1 MKIELHTDDQI
12 RAELHKTMDAE
23 PRLKSCS
30 TCMHYKALSGYC
42 EKINKTFPA
51 YMYGCKHH
59 MTNEEKLIAEAREN
73 LINQAKELQKI
84 EYLLAMSLETSG
96 SASMFI
102 EDMERRMQKVYKKE
116 KVEAKRK
123 RGGEHKSNL
132 KKDVDMAEEMKKA
145 WKTIYDH
152 LEKIESQYRM
162 YIQPHLDRI
171 FKRNGVYNDVAY
183 DQFNCDAG
191 MFCKHNIY
199 LSRAIH
205 RNPENGEKIYEF
217 MKSLEN
223 HNVDEEDIRFCLDE
237 SDIEHYDM
245 KL

>member
-1 MKIELHTDDQI
+1 MKIDLPSEEQI
-12 RAELHKTMDAE
+12 REELHKTIEAE
-23 PRLKSCS
+23 PRLKNCASC
-30 TCMHYKALSGYC
+30 MYYKALTGHC
-42 EKINKTFPA
+42 EKINKSFPA
-51 YMYGCKHH
+51 YMYGCKHY
-59 MTNEEKLIAEAREN
+59 MTHEERLIAEAKEN
-73 LINQAKELQKI
+73 LIQQAQELQKI
-84 EYLLAMSLETSG
+84 EYLLAMSLEVSG
-96 SASMFI
+96 SASLFI

-116 KVEAKRK
+116 RAEAKRK
-123 RGGEHKSNL
+123 KGGDHKSKL
-132 KKDVDMAEEMKKA
+132 KKDTDMAEQMRKA
-145 WKTIYDH
+145 WASIYDH
-152 LEKIESQYRM
+152 LDKIESQYRM

-171 FKRNGVYNDVAY
+171 FKKNGIYNDTAY

-223 HNVDEEDIRFCLDE
+223 NNVDNEDIRFCLDE
-237 SDIEHYDM
+237 SDIEHYDI